1 MRCSHCGGLNPNDAR
16 FCGLCGR
23 EMEPPADP
31 PSQISEVPVPAPSP
45 APAACVEVPAVS
57 ELLLM
62 LLSAFLPVAG
72 WGLLIFWAV
81 CAPSQVKKN
90 LAQALLLSK
99 GVLYLLIFLFWFSF
113 LSGILL

>member
-23 EMEPPADP
+23 EMDAPAAFLP
-31 PSQISEVPVPAPSP
+31 QGVEAPAPSP
-45 APAACVEVPAVS
+45 ISASCTDAPAVS

-90 LAQALLLSK
+90 LAQALMLSK

-113 LSGILL
+113 LSGLFL